1 MEQLLTSMEDSRGQK
16 SIASQYASRSVSIYG
31 TQQSIQKAHHSQTP
45 LFMSSMEIGH
55 GSMEVRHGS
64 MEVRLCSMEVQQ
76 CSVHVSCIPKNF
88 WGWAL
93 TMQRIKKITMISLGS
108 MELGFLKPATLCSM
122 EVDTLATKC

>member
-45 LFMSSMEIGH
+45 LFMYSMEIGH
-55 GSMEVRHGS
+55 GSMEVRL
-64 MEVRLCSMEVQQ
+64 RSMEVQQ

-93 TMQRIKKITMISLGS
+93 TMQRIKKIITMISLGS
-108 MELGFLKPATLCSM
+108 MELGFLKSATLCSM

>member
-16 SIASQYASRSVSIYG
+16 SIANQYASRSVLIYG

-45 LFMSSMEIGH
+45 LFMYSMEIGH

-64 MEVRLCSMEVQQ
+64 MEVRLRSMEVQQ

-93 TMQRIKKITMISLGS
+93 TMQRIKK
-108 MELGFLKPATLCSM
+108 K
-122 EVDTLATKC
+122 

>member
-16 SIASQYASRSVSIYG
+16 SIANQYASRSVSIYG

-64 MEVRLCSMEVQQ
+64 MEVRHGSMEVRLRSMEVQQ

-93 TMQRIKKITMISLGS
+93 TMQRIKK
-108 MELGFLKPATLCSM
+108 K
-122 EVDTLATKC
+122 